1 MVSHAING
9 HEKQSPTFS
18 AWVWFGGSTALE
30 EGQAVCYNYDY
41 GTASAKDGRRFN
53 RVELPSTT
61 NAQYFAG
68 VAARKYAAVTGGQL
82 IEIYLPGSVCN
93 IYAKASCTLGTGL
106 LTFDVT
112 TSYQGYFRY
121 EGLDGEGSAQPMQT
135 VDRST
140 DAGLVYAKLQVGPP
154 SGGVEVVQLVD
165 NTAFVMMVGGT
176 SLLIGAACSTA
187 SPAEEIVD
195 GTIEG
200 LRKKVEII
208 TTAVTSNEARIDIE
222 NDDGNEPADG
232 TQDLD
237 GLELGGVGD
246 QCVLEWVA
254 GSWNIRG
261 ANGVVLVS

>member
-41 GTASAKDGRRFN
+41 GTATAKDGRRFN

-68 VAARKYAAVTGGQL
+68 VAARKYAAHTGGQL

-93 IYAKASCTLGTGL
+93 IYAKANCTLGTGL

-112 TSYQGYFRY
+112 SSYQGYFRY

-135 VDRST
+135 VDRSST
-140 DAGLVYAKLQVGPP
+140 AGLVFAKLQVGPP

-165 NTAFVMMVGGT
+165 DTAWVAMVGGT
-176 SLLIGAACSTA
+176 TLIVGVSAATGDCE
-187 SPAEEIVD
+187 EEIVD

-200 LRKKVEII
+200 LRKKIEVI
-208 TTAVTSNEARIDIE
+208 TTEVSTNNAKIHIE
-222 NDDGNEPADG
+222 NDDGRKSAG
-232 TQDLD
+232 TYDLASVSLD
-237 GLELGGVGD
+237 SVGD
-246 QCVLEWVA
+246 QMVIQWI
-254 GSWNIRG
+254 GGTW
-261 ANGVVLVS
+261 VLVSGSGMEEA

>member
-1 MVSHAING
+1 MVSFAIDS
-9 HEKQSPTFS
+9 HEKQGPVFS
-18 AWVWFGGSTALE
+18 AWVWFGGSTALK
-30 EGQAVCYNYDY
+30 EGQGLCYNYDY
-41 GTASAKDGRRFN
+41 GEATAADGRRFN

-68 VAARKYAAVTGGQL
+68 VAARKYSAVSGGQL

-93 IYAKASCTLGTGL
+93 IYAKANCTLGTGL

-112 TSYQGYFRY
+112 DDYEGYFRY

-135 VDRST
+135 VNRADT
-140 DAGLVYAKLQVGPP
+140 AGLVYAKLQVGPP

-165 NTAFVMMVGGT
+165 DTAFVMMVGGT
-176 SLLIGAACSTA
+176 SFLIGAACGTN

-200 LRKKVEII
+200 LRKKIEII
-208 TTAVTSNEARIDIE
+208 TTAVTTNEARVNIE

-237 GLELGGVGD
+237 GLELGAVGD

-254 GSWNIRG
+254 NSWNIRG
-261 ANGVVLVS
+261 ANGCVLIS